1 MIENFE
7 IIKPEQVNENAIKL
21 IARDWLL
28 ITAGNQNSFNT
39 MTASWG
45 GLGFLWNKPVVFIFI
60 RPQRYTYNFVE
71 KEEFFTI
78 QVFEKKYRDILNF
91 CGSHSGRD
99 VNKIEKTGLRPF
111 NSENGNIYFEQ
122 ASIQMECRKLY
133 FDDIDP
139 ERFLDK
145 ELLKNYPKNDF
156 HRMYVG
162 EITECLQKKG

>member
-1 MIENFE
+1 MIEDFE
-7 IIKPEQVNENAIKL
+7 IIKPEQINENAIKL

-145 ELLKNYPKNDF
+145 ELLKNYPKKDF

>member
-1 MIENFE
+1 MSEDFE
-7 IIKPEQVNENAIKL
+7 IIKPEQINENAIKL

-60 RPQRYTYNFVE
+60 RPQRYTYEFIE

-99 VNKIEKTGLRPF
+99 VDKIEKTGLRPF
-111 NSENGNIYFEQ
+111 NSEKGNIYFEQ
-122 ASIQMECRKLY
+122 ASLQMECRKLY

-145 ELLKNYPKNDF
+145 ELLKNYPKKDF